1 MNYTQRIR
9 EISGDPS
16 FLFTKDMYHEY
27 KNSIVGDI
35 VRNPY
40 SDLSEDDISR
50 FRVFMVEH
58 EGITIT
64 DMPDN
69 YDQQCE
75 VEDGMETF
83 LTPEQVKDIQYG
95 WLAFFES
102 PSTYTKT
109 KVPEMVRLD
118 LEISETSRKRY
129 GPNYVDFEVDVVNDP
144 DFQEEEE
151 TPSDEQ
157 KSFDMQEL
165 VVEKSEHGSKKQ
177 STGDILKDASA
188 F

>member
-27 KNSIVGDI
+27 KHSIVGDI
-35 VRNPY
+35 IRNPY
-40 SDLSEDDISR
+40 TDLSEDDISR
-50 FRVFMVEH
+50 FRVFMIEH
-58 EGITIT
+58 EGITVT

-102 PSTYTKT
+102 PSTYTET

-129 GPNYVDFEVDVVNDP
+129 GPNYVDFETDVVNDS
-144 DFQEEEE
+144 DFIEEE
-151 TPSDEQ
+151 TSVDKQ
-157 KSFDMQEL
+157 KSFDMPEP
-165 VVEKSEHGSKKQ
+165 VVEKSEQGSGKQ
-177 STGDILKDASA
+177 STGDILKDASD